1 MIYIDKFIIMCYN
14 LFDECLYLPERI
26 RKGGKCMKQWTRQPA
41 FVLVLVISV
50 VAAGVFVGHAVFA
63 QGAEPAANERVEGT
77 AGTTGQIRGLTA
89 EQLPALQP
97 PGMTPLYHFAGAL
110 NKDTVT
116 PNKATV
122 VQCTNVD
129 DTASTQ
135 VEVQLFDYD
144 AADVFTGTL
153 NVAPLRTATFESI
166 PISFY
171 LADLILYAGTVDQG
185 YGRILTEHSNV
196 ICTVQSIDPTTS
208 PPSWGFDIPVYTRG
222 FGGAYLPSILR
233 NATP

>member
-1 MIYIDKFIIMCYN
+1 
-14 LFDECLYLPERI
+14 
-26 RKGGKCMKQWTRQPA
+26 MKQPVFA
-41 FVLVLVISV
+41 LVLVIGL
-50 VAAGVFVGHAVFA
+50 VAAGVFVGHGVFA
-63 QGAEPAANERVEGT
+63 QGGESATNERVEGT
-77 AGTTGQIRGLTA
+77 AGKTGQILGLTA

-97 PGMTPLYHFAGAL
+97 PDLTPLYHFAGAL

-144 AADVFTGTL
+144 AGDVFTGTL

-166 PISFY
+166 PVSFY
-171 LADLILYAGTVDQG
+171 LADLIMYAGTVDQG

-196 ICTVQSIDPTTS
+196 VCTVQTVDPTSS
-208 PPSWGFDIPVYTRG
+208 PPSWSFDIPVYTRG
-222 FGGAYLPSILR
+222 FGGAFLPSIMR
-233 NATP
+233 DVTP